1 MNAAA
6 ALYDLISF
14 FSLFGTLAT
23 KKGFGAGNCPFIAFV
38 PGAVTTSD
46 DRRDGPVGRAVIN
59 NPFVSTVGVSLQVCD
74 PWNFNCSG
82 RTSS

>member
-1 MNAAA
+1 MLPAA
-6 ALYDLISF
+6 ALYDLILSF

-46 DRRDGPVGRAVIN
+46 DRRSLGRAVIN

-74 PWNFNCSG
+74 PWNFNY
-82 RTSS
+82 